1 MDDETGREPM
11 TMISRLPAFVLICFA
26 ALAHAQPVKLKF
38 ATFSPD
44 TERLYNTVKK
54 PWVAAVNKAAAGAI
68 EIELYPNG
76 ALGRAPQQQAQMVLD
91 GVTDIGFIVP
101 PFTPGRFPDSE
112 ALELPGMFSDLAE
125 GTRVY
130 TRLLQNGTL
139 KDYGD
144 YYPVAMWSTP
154 PFSLHSNFPINSIKD
169 LKGKRVR
176 GSGVIQIESLKAL
189 GAVTVGMPPTE
200 VPEALSRRTID
211 ASTSQ
216 PAVLYDF
223 GLDRVTNHHYF
234 IRLGIVPLA
243 VVMNRKL
250 FEGLPKAGQDA
261 IRKHDM
267 DYINKLYIES
277 MLEYD
282 SSLVQKL
289 QGDAKRKVAF
299 PDAADQ
305 KAAQA
310 AFEPVIKAWTAKSAR
325 NAEVY
330 KALTA
335 ELEKERSRK

>member
-1 MDDETGREPM
+1 MRK
-11 TMISRLPAFVLICFA
+11 ILLAFALCMPLA
-26 ALAHAQPVKLKF
+26 AAAQQAVKLKF
-38 ATFSPD
+38 AIFSPD
-44 TERLYNTVKK
+44 TERLYNTVMK
-54 PWVAAVNKAAAGAI
+54 PWVAAVNQAAGGAI

-76 ALGRAPQQQAQMVLD
+76 ALGRAPQQQAQMVID

-112 ALELPGMFSDLAE
+112 VLELPGMFQNLTE
-125 GTRVY
+125 GTKVY
-130 TRLLQNGTL
+130 TRLVQAGVLR
-139 KDYGD
+139 DYGD
-144 YYPVAMWSTP
+144 FIPIAMWSTP
-154 PFSLHSNFPINSIKD
+154 PFSLHSNFPITSVKD

-176 GSGVIQIESLKAL
+176 GSGIIQIESLKAL

-216 PAVLYDF
+216 PAVVYDF
-223 GLDRVTNHHYF
+223 GIDRVTSHHYF

-243 VVMNRKL
+243 IVMNRKL

-267 DYINKLYIES
+267 DFINTLYLEV
-277 MLEYD
+277 MPEYD
-282 SSLVQKL
+282 SSLVKKL
-289 QGDAKRKVAF
+289 QSDPKRKVVF
-299 PDAADQ
+299 PDAADH

-310 AFEPVIKAWTAKSAR
+310 AFEPVIKAWTAKSPR
-325 NAEVY
+325 NAELY

-335 ELEKERSRK
+335 ELEKERGKK

>member
-1 MDDETGREPM
+1 MFKILIAG
-11 TMISRLPAFVLICFA
+11 LVLSA
-26 ALAHAQPVKLKF
+26 TVHAQPVKLKM

-54 PWVAAVNKAAAGAI
+54 PWVAAVNKAAGGAI
-68 EIELYPNG
+68 EIELFPNG
-76 ALGRAPQQQAQMVLD
+76 ALGRAPQQQAQMVND
-91 GVTDIGFIVP
+91 SVTDIGFIVP

-112 ALELPGMFSDLAE
+112 VLELPGMFRDLAE

-130 TRLLQNGTL
+130 TRLVQNGTL

-144 YYPVAMWSTP
+144 YIPIAMWSTP
-154 PFSLHSNFPINSIKD
+154 PFSLHANFPINSFKD

-223 GLDRVTNHHYF
+223 GLDRVTSHHYF
-234 IRLGIVPLA
+234 AGLGIVPLA
-243 VVMNRKL
+243 IVMNRKT

-261 IRKHDM
+261 ILKHDM
-267 DYINKLYIES
+267 DYINKLYIAS

-282 SSLVQKL
+282 ASLVKKL
-289 QGDAKRKVAF
+289 QSDPKRKVVF
-299 PDAADQ
+299 PSAAERT
-305 KAAQA
+305 AAQA
-310 AFEPVIKAWTAKSAR
+310 AWQPVIKAWAAKTPR

-330 KALTA
+330 KALVT
-335 ELEKERSRK
+335 EIEKDRARK

>member
-1 MDDETGREPM
+1 MRK
-11 TMISRLPAFVLICFA
+11 TMLALLLALPLA
-26 ALAHAQPVKLKF
+26 AAAEQPVKLKM

-54 PWVAAVNKAAAGAI
+54 PWVAAVNKAAGGAI

-76 ALGRAPQQQAQMVLD
+76 ALGRAPQQQAQMVID

-112 ALELPGMFSDLAE
+112 VLELPGVFHDLAE

-130 TRLLQNGTL
+130 TRLVQNGTL
-139 KDYGD
+139 KDYGE
-144 YYPVAMWSTP
+144 YVPIAMWSTP
-154 PFSLHSNFPINSIKD
+154 PFSLHSNFPINSIND

-223 GLDRVTNHHYF
+223 GLDRVTSHHYF
-234 IRLGIVPLA
+234 AGLGIVPLA
-243 VVMNRKL
+243 IVMNRKK
-250 FEGLPKAGQDA
+250 FESLPKAGQDA
-261 IRKHDM
+261 ILKYDM
-267 DYINKLYIES
+267 DYINKLYIAS

-282 SSLVQKL
+282 ASLVKKL
-289 QGDAKRKVAF
+289 QSDPKRKVVF
-299 PDAADQ
+299 PSAADQ
-305 KAAQA
+305 KAARA
-310 AFEPVIKAWTAKSAR
+310 AWEPVIKAWAGKTPR
-325 NAEVY
+325 NGEVY
-330 KALTA
+330 KALVT
-335 ELEKERSRK
+335 ELEKERGKK

>member
-1 MDDETGREPM
+1 MRK
-11 TMISRLPAFVLICFA
+11 TMLAVLLCLPLA
-26 ALAHAQPVKLKF
+26 AAAEPVKLKF
-38 ATFSPD
+38 AVFSPD
-44 TERLYNTVKK
+44 SERLYNTVKK
-54 PWVAAVNKAAAGAI
+54 PWVEAVNKAAAGAI
-68 EIELYPNG
+68 QIELYPNG
-76 ALGRAPQQQAQMVLD
+76 ALGRAPQQQAQMVND
-91 GVTDIGFIVP
+91 GVADIGFIVP

-112 ALELPGMFSDLAE
+112 VLELPGMFHDLAE
-125 GTRVY
+125 GTKVY
-130 TRLLQNGTL
+130 TNLVRNGVI

-144 YYPVAMWSTP
+144 YYPIAMWSTP
-154 PFSLHSNFPINSIKD
+154 PFSLHSNFPIRSIKD

-223 GLDRVTNHHYF
+223 GLDRVTSHHYF

-243 VVMNRKL
+243 VVMNRKV

-261 IRKHDM
+261 IRRYGM
-267 DYINKLYIES
+267 DYINKLYIDS

-282 SSLVQKL
+282 SALVKRL
-289 QGDAKRKVAF
+289 QSDPKREVVF

-305 KAAQA
+305 KAAEA
-310 AFEPVIKAWTAKSAR
+310 AFQPVIKAWTSR
-325 NAEVY
+325 SPRHAEIY
-330 KALTA
+330 KALAA
-335 ELEKERSRK
+335 EIDKVRAGGR

>member
-1 MDDETGREPM
+1 MRKAVLALLLL
-11 TMISRLPAFVLICFA
+11 LPFA
-26 ALAHAQPVKLKF
+26 VPAQQPVKLKF

-54 PWVAAVNKAAAGAI
+54 PWVAAVNKASGGAI
-68 EIELYPNG
+68 EIELYPSG
-76 ALGRAPQQQAQMVLD
+76 ALGRAPQQQAQMVID

-112 ALELPGMFSDLAE
+112 VLEQPGMFRDLAE
-125 GTRVY
+125 GTKVY
-130 TRLLQNGTL
+130 TRLVQTGVLR
-139 KDYGD
+139 DYGD
-144 YYPVAMWSTP
+144 YIPIAMWSTP
-154 PFSLHSNFPINSIKD
+154 PFSLHANYPITSIKD

-176 GSGVIQIESLKAL
+176 GSGIIQIESLKAL

-223 GLDRVTNHHYF
+223 GLDRVTSHHYF

-243 VVMNRKL
+243 VVMNRKV

-267 DYINKLYIES
+267 DWINKLYLES

-282 SSLVQKL
+282 SSLVKKL
-289 QGDAKRKVAF
+289 QSDPKRKVTF

-305 KAAQA
+305 SAAAA
-310 AFEPVIKAWTAKSAR
+310 AFEPVIKAWIGKNPR
-325 NAEVY
+325 NSDLY
-330 KALTA
+330 KAAAA
-335 ELEKERSRK
+335 EIEKVRAGK

>member
-1 MDDETGREPM
+1 MRK
-11 TMISRLPAFVLICFA
+11 TML
-26 ALAHAQPVKLKF
+26 ALLMAVPLAVAAQPVKLKM

-54 PWVAAVNKAAAGAI
+54 PWAAAVNKAAGGAI

-76 ALGRAPQQQAQMVLD
+76 ALGRAPQQQAQMVND

-101 PFTPGRFPDSE
+101 PFTPGRFPDTE
-112 ALELPGMFSDLAE
+112 VIELPGMFQDLAE
-125 GTRVY
+125 ATRVY
-130 TRLLQNGTL
+130 TALVRNGAI

-144 YYPVAMWSTP
+144 YYPIAMWGTP

-223 GLDRVTNHHYF
+223 GLDRVTSHHYF
-234 IRLGIVPLA
+234 IRLGVVPLA
-243 VVMNRKL
+243 IVMNKKV
-250 FEGLPKAGQDA
+250 FDGLPKAGQDA
-261 IRKHDM
+261 IRSHDM
-267 DYINKLYIES
+267 DYINKLYLAS

-282 SSLVQKL
+282 SSLVKKL
-289 QGDAKRKVAF
+289 QGDPKRKVVY

-310 AFEPVIKAWTAKSAR
+310 AFEPVIKAWAAKSPR
-325 NAEVY
+325 HAELY

-335 ELEKERSRK
+335 EIEKERGKK

>member
-1 MDDETGREPM
+1 M
-11 TMISRLPAFVLICFA
+11 TIVTRLLAAALICAPA
-26 ALAHAQPVKLKF
+26 AAAAQPVKLKF

-54 PWVAAVNKAAAGAI
+54 PWVAAVNKDSGGAI
-68 EIELYPNG
+68 EVELYPNG

-112 ALELPGMFSDLAE
+112 VLELPGVFNDLAE

-130 TRLLQNGTL
+130 TRLVQSGVLA
-139 KDYGD
+139 DYGNFI
-144 YYPVAMWSTP
+144 PIAMWSTP
-154 PFSLHSNFPINSIKD
+154 PFSLHSNFPINSVKD
-169 LKGKRVR
+169 LKGKKVR
-176 GSGVIQIESLKAL
+176 GSGVIQIESLKSLA
-189 GAVTVGMPPTE
+189 AVPVGMPPTE

-223 GLDRVTNHHYF
+223 GLDRVTSHHYF
-234 IRLGIVPLA
+234 VKLGIVPLA
-243 VVMNRKL
+243 VVMNRQK
-250 FEGLPKAGQDA
+250 FDSLPQAGQDA
-261 IRKHDM
+261 IRKHSLDW
-267 DYINKLYIES
+267 INRLYLDS

-282 SSLVQKL
+282 SSLVKKL
-289 QGDAKRKVAF
+289 QSDPKRKVVF

-305 KAAQA
+305 RAAQV
-310 AFEPVIKAWTAKSAR
+310 AFEPVIKAWVAKSPR
-325 NAEVY
+325 NAELY

-335 ELEKERSRK
+335 EIDKDRAKK